1 MAENNAIPN
10 EINNENDKF
19 FKGMMS
25 LQIVVKDY
33 IQQFVPKNIL
43 DKLDLDTLELDSNSY
58 ITDELS
64 EFFSDMVWQCR
75 YKKSGRRAK
84 VSFLHEH
91 KSYKPKYPHFQLLDY
106 IRETWRQQTASG
118 EDPILTIPIVLYHG
132 LKMWE
137 LETMESYFGDL
148 EADFLR
154 FLPSFDFIFINL
166 QKYSD
171 EQIRALDSIFLQKSL
186 LAFKHHLD
194 KTYLKE
200 HIVELIFA
208 GYDAE
213 ITEQIRSFTRMI
225 TVYLASLS
233 EMSGGEIK
241 EKFNKSN
248 NVLKSEAMTII
259 DEFVLEG
266 EIKGIEKGIEKEKQN
281 TIIRSWQNGIAVS
294 MISNITGLPIA
305 EVEKVIADFQK
316 IATT

>member
-91 KSYKPKYPHFQLLDY
+91 KSYKPKYPHFQLY
-106 IRETWRQQTASG
+106 
-118 EDPILTIPIVLYHG
+118 
-132 LKMWE
+132 
-137 LETMESYFGDL
+137 
-148 EADFLR
+148 
-154 FLPSFDFIFINL
+154 
-166 QKYSD
+166 
-171 EQIRALDSIFLQKSL
+171 
-186 LAFKHHLD
+186 
-194 KTYLKE
+194 
-200 HIVELIFA
+200 
-208 GYDAE
+208 
-213 ITEQIRSFTRMI
+213 QIRSFTRMI

-266 EIKGIEKGIEKEKQN
+266 EIKGIEKEKQN

>member
-1 MAENNAIPN
+1 MAENNN
-10 EINNENDKF
+10 TLNDINNENDKF

-25 LQIVVKDY
+25 LQIVVRDY

-43 DKLDLDTLELDSNSY
+43 DKLDIDTLELDSSSY

-64 EFFSDMVWQCR
+64 EFFSDMVWKCC
-75 YKKSGRRAK
+75 YKKGGRHAK

-106 IRETWRQQTASG
+106 IRETWRQQTASD
-118 EDPILTIPIVLYHG
+118 EDPSLTIPIVLYHG
-132 LKMWE
+132 LKVWE
-137 LETMESYFGDL
+137 LEPMESYFGDL

-171 EQIRALDSIFLQKSL
+171 EKISALDSIFLQKSL

-213 ITEQIRSFTRMI
+213 ITEQMRSFTRMI
-225 TVYLASLS
+225 TKYLASLS
-233 EMSGGEIK
+233 GISIGEMK
-241 EKFNKSN
+241 EKINKSD

-259 DEFVLEG
+259 DEYEQ
-266 EIKGIEKGIEKEKQN
+266 KGITQGATKGMYVIKLWLQN
-281 TIIRSWQNGIAVS
+281 VPI
-294 MISNITGLPIA
+294 PKIA
-305 EVEKVIADFQK
+305 ESVGLSVEQVKDLVVNFQSK
-316 IATT
+316 N